1 MYRRNYFWEN
11 SACSSSSSEDE
22 ESLQIER
29 REYKMF
35 KRIQLNTWDDLD
47 FLHRFRLSKRT
58 TMMVLEEIKDSLP
71 CDERRSRELR
81 PMTQLL
87 IALRY
92 YALGSFQ
99 LAIADFSGVCI
110 TSVHVLLKRVSRA
123 LAELSPRYI
132 QMPQTQNERLKAAKE
147 FLQRQSSLG
156 LLVQ

>member
-1 MYRRNYFWEN
+1 
-11 SACSSSSSEDE
+11 
-22 ESLQIER
+22 
-29 REYKMF
+29 MF

-81 PMTQLL
+81 PITQLL

-92 YALGSFQ
+92 YALGSSQ

-110 TSVHVLLKRVSRA
+110 TSVHVVLKRVSRA

-147 FLQRQSSLG
+147 FFAVAKFPWTIGAIDCTHIRIQSPG
-156 LLVQ
+156 GTDA

>member
-11 SACSSSSSEDE
+11 SAYSSSSSEDE

-71 CDERRSRELR
+71 CDERR
-81 PMTQLL
+81 
-87 IALRY
+87 
-92 YALGSFQ
+92 
-99 LAIADFSGVCI
+99 
-110 TSVHVLLKRVSRA
+110 
-123 LAELSPRYI
+123 
-132 QMPQTQNERLKAAKE
+132 
-147 FLQRQSSLG
+147 
-156 LLVQ
+156 